1 MSKSLP
7 TNLDNRTKYKK
18 IAVRVVVTFVEGFL
32 AYWATTGNLTTKTAL
47 TGAVAAGVSAVY
59 NLSRHYLGY

>member
-1 MSKSLP
+1 
-7 TNLDNRTKYKK
+7 
-18 IAVRVVVTFVEGFL
+18 VTFVEGFL